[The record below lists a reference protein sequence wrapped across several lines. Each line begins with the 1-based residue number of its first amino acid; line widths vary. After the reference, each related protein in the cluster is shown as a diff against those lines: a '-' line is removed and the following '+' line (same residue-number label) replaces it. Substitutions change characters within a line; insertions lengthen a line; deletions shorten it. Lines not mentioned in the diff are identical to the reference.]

1 MSAMAYAV
9 TDRRTQHSLLGTAP
23 ATGARAARRESL
35 EDRIVGTW
43 GQLAIS
49 HVASCPLCGGEMA
62 PRYSSGARPVGARCG
77 ACATELS

>member
-1 MSAMAYAV
+1 MTTMAIAV
-9 TDRRTQHSLLGTAP
+9 TDHTRFQAGLLGADPAPRTQ
-23 ATGARAARRESL
+23 RRETL

-49 HVASCPLCGGEMA
+49 HAASCPLCGGEMS
-62 PRYSSGARPVGARCG
+62 PRYSSGARPVGARCR